1 MNEVKKPV
9 RGRVIAVVV
18 AVCLLVGS
26 AFALTPS
33 IQDVLMPDPY
43 GIMPLMLDDENL
55 DRTVY
60 FSDSIIFGAES
71 DYGGGVTSF
80 GPTSVDISRVDPSNG
95 YLIADVWVDPR
106 PHLLEPLTLSTPS
119 DLYIDYSVDVSFSAS
134 TYKSL
139 VVSGGFCVYLE
150 TVTLDSWDS
159 LAVYPNSYQLLINE
173 IPVGSIFDGDTD
185 ISTFADQSISLT
197 SDVSSIGVRSY
208 FGPANTVSSESY
220 GTGDQYVDLFFMWED
235 HLTVVPS
242 TSGGSSGGGDSG
254 GDSGGDTGGDDSGST
269 SGSVSSNQVERVIA
283 WLQNTYTAVN
293 DIKSVLNPN
302 NSGSVGSYIKE
313 SAEDTSNI
321 ASIFAREDDIK
332 LRDDMDSILKEA
344 TSSFWS
350 PAGEGETETEFDKAT
365 KVDKQKVTDIKNVG
379 KGASALFDTGY
390 GITDGFEAIATDDSF
405 MSWFTAETAN
415 ALDSTGQAVAVG
427 DDDPYNMHFYYDQMQ
442 AIQNA
447 RGSD

>member
-9 RGRVIAVVV
+9 RGRLIAVVV

-33 IQDVLMPDPY
+33 IQQVMMPDHY

-55 DRTVY
+55 NRTVALNGKVGVGY
-60 FSDSIIFGAES
+60 THISYGDDFTYVNSQTFDISGVSES
-71 DYGGGVTSF
+71 D
-80 GPTSVDISRVDPSNG
+80 G
-95 YLIADVWVDPR
+95 YNLASGF
-106 PHLLEPLTLSTPS
+106 LESASQVMDGKFYLVVNAGT
-119 DLYIDYSVDVSFSAS
+119 YVDYSVDVSFSPS
-134 TYKSL
+134 DYKSL
-139 VVSGGFCVYLE
+139 VVSGGFEMFFEAYPE
-150 TVTLDSWDS
+150 DTGMTTLAS
-159 LAVYPNSYQLLINE
+159 YPSTYQLLIN
-173 IPVGSIFDGDTD
+173 GSPAGTIFSGGY
-185 ISTFADQSISLT
+185 SGATFADQAISIT
-197 SDVSSIGVRSY
+197 SEVTSIGVRCSWNS
-208 FGPANTVSSESY
+208 GDSVSDDINLGGNVELNLWWNDELS
-220 GTGDQYVDLFFMWED
+220 VI
-235 HLTVVPS
+235 PS
-242 TSGGSSGGGDSG
+242 TDSGDSG
-254 GDSGGDTGGDDSGST
+254 GGDTGGGDTGGGDSGST
-269 SGSVSSNQVERVIA
+269 SGSVSASQVERVIA
-283 WLQNTYTAVN
+283 WQQNTYTAVN

-302 NSGSVGSYIKE
+302 NSGSVGSYIKDT
-313 SAEDTSNI
+313 AEDTSNI

-332 LRDDMDSILKEA
+332 LRDDMDSTLKEA

-415 ALDSTGQAVAVG
+415 ALDSTGQAVTVG

-442 AIQNA
+442 AIQKA
-447 RGSD
+447 RGND

>member
-33 IQDVLMPDPY
+33 IQEVMMPDPY

-60 FSDSIIFGAES
+60 FSDSITFGAES

-220 GTGDQYVDLFFMWED
+220 GTGDNEVDLFFMWED

-242 TSGGSSGGGDSG
+242 TSSGGSSGDSGDSG
-254 GDSGGDTGGDDSGST
+254 GDSGDDSGDSGDDSGST
-269 SGSVSSNQVERVIA
+269 SGSVSSSQIERMIA
-283 WLQNTYTAVN
+283 WQQNTYTAVN
-293 DIKSVLNPN
+293 DINSSLNPN

-313 SAEDTSNI
+313 SAEDASNI
-321 ASIFAREDDIK
+321 ASVYASDADIK
-332 LRDDMDSILKEA
+332 LKSDMESTTSEVVSSFYDQTS
-344 TSSFWS
+344 TSSS
-350 PAGEGETETEFDKAT
+350 SMTVET
-365 KVDKQKVTDIKNVG
+365 VQNV
-379 KGASALFDTGY
+379 KGISDGMDALFSSGY
-390 GITDGFEAIATDDSF
+390 SVSDAFTEIAENDDF
-405 MSWFTAETAN
+405 MSWFTSECAAS
-415 ALDSTGQAVAVG
+415 LDSTGQAAAVG
-427 DDDPYNMHFYYDQMQ
+427 DDDLYNMHYYYEQVN
-442 AIQNA
+442 AIA
-447 RGSD
+447 ESRGG